1 MSKSRKEEIHKEIG
15 ELLNQ
20 GYIIPSTSPS
30 KVQVPSGSNKKYGT
44 ELMFIYSRALN
55 KVRVKNMY
63 PITRIYDLLDELGV
77 YNYLQKFM
85 LEVAITKSISH
96 LGKSIRQPLEQIRVF
111 INLV

>member
-1 MSKSRKEEIHKEIG
+1 MSKSKKEEIHKQIG

-20 GYIIPSTSPS
+20 GYIIPSTSPFEA
-30 KVQVPSGSNKKYGT
+30 QVPSGSNKKYGIK
-44 ELMFIYSRALN
+44 LMCIYSRALN

-77 YNYLQKFM
+77 YNNLQKLM

-96 LGKSIRQPLEQIRVF
+96 LGKRIRQPLEHIRVF
-111 INLV
+111 MSLV